1 MFTPEDTTNLI
12 KAFQEVF
19 PTKEELEAFREEMR
33 QEFSDLQT
41 SVDAYAK
48 RADEYFQEMVMLSHK
63 VDRHEKWIQQLAEK
77 LGVKLEY

>member
-19 PTKEELEAFREEMR
+19 PTKEELDAFREEMR

-41 SVDAYAK
+41 SVDTYAK

-63 VDRHEKWIQQLAEK
+63 INRHEKWIQTLAEK